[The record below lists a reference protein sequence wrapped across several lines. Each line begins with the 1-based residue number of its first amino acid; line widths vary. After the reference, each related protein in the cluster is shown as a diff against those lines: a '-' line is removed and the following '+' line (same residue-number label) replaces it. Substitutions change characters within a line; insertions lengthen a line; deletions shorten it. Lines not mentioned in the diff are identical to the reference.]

1 MLIARF
7 MASMMMHINV
17 EMDIRAGLNMMKYAV
32 NHYKDFTS
40 VYPAFLIAFLLTI
53 IDFLVE
59 LNVMVILSS
68 MNGILDVVMKYVSLA
83 VISKIPANY
92 FNSLSQHKLKI
103 TGHKL
108 KITKFRHKNPLEGA
122 PCGIYVLRII
132 YKFLRLFFCTCSFY
146 FMPFMAIFLNF

>member
-17 EMDIRAGLNMMKYAV
+17 EMDVRAGLSMMKYAV
-32 NHYKDFTS
+32 NHHEDFTS
-40 VYPAFLIAFLLTI
+40 VYPAFLIALLLTI

-59 LNVMVILSS
+59 INVMVILSS

-92 FNSLSQHKLKI
+92 FNSLSQHKFQI

-108 KITKFRHKNPLEGA
+108 KITKFRN
-122 PCGIYVLRII
+122 
-132 YKFLRLFFCTCSFY
+132 
-146 FMPFMAIFLNF
+146 